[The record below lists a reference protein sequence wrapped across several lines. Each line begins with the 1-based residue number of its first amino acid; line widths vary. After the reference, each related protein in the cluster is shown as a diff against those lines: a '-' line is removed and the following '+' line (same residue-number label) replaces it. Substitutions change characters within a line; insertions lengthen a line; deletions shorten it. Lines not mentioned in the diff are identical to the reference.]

1 MKVRCEAVQTR
12 LELQIDEHVA
22 TSTSTSVRDRR
33 QGLGI
38 EEQLGKFIVGLH
50 ACAQVKRI
58 ERLTREAYEKQRE
71 EELRQKKEH
80 QRNQAYQDWLREDPL
95 RLVRA
100 RGEAEDIRA
109 FLAERETAESGDEVD
124 KAWIEWAE
132 READRIDPLSG
143 SKQLARPLDP
153 PESWNR

>member
-50 ACAQVKRI
+50 CLFSI
-58 ERLTREAYEKQRE
+58 F
-71 EELRQKKEH
+71 
-80 QRNQAYQDWLREDPL
+80 
-95 RLVRA
+95 
-100 RGEAEDIRA
+100 IRD
-109 FLAERETAESGDEVD
+109 L
-124 KAWIEWAE
+124 
-132 READRIDPLSG
+132 
-143 SKQLARPLDP
+143 
-153 PESWNR
+153 